1 MRSLLNG
8 PPAFAAFSSKQL
20 RKAERYTVN
29 LPRMYYLVKYI
40 SDPDLFMDRLA
51 ILEAEQGLVY
61 QLSADHRQ
69 LLILKNG
76 QTIADIFKFIE
87 EKELIHAII
96 SKLQSRQPSL

>member
-1 MRSLLNG
+1 MKG
-8 PPAFAAFSSKQL
+8 PPAFAAFSSQQL

-29 LPRMYYLVKYI
+29 LPRIYYLAKDI
-40 SDPDLFMDRLA
+40 SDPGVFMDRLA
-51 ILEAEQGLVY
+51 ILEAEQGISF

-96 SKLQSRQPSL
+96 SKLQSRQPGI